1 MSDNLFVKVSD
12 LVQEL
17 EYLVYQRYM
26 EVSKERKSVEIVGT
40 EEDRLAIVDKYNQLM
55 KVKKQFKKFVY
66 DVTVLDKD
74 KFHQSYVSSVHLL
87 NNSYK
92 SLVHLIRCYCLDE
105 EE

>member
-66 DVTVLDKD
+66 DVTVLD
-74 KFHQSYVSSVHLL
+74 L
-87 NNSYK
+87 
-92 SLVHLIRCYCLDE
+92 SLIHI
-105 EE
+105 